1 MKRLKSLLSLAL
13 AILLVSAFSFTSCGG
28 KKDSN
33 NEAET
38 EHVDGAEHPADGAEH
53 PADGAE
59 HPADGNST
67 EHPADSTAQ

>member
-53 PADGAE
+53 PADG
-59 HPADGNST
+59 NST